1 MKILLVEPDFP
12 IPNKSKNHKNFLPI
26 GLLKLASFYRQ
37 QGNKVKLIRG
47 KKTKSEVR
55 LNGDSRWF
63 VPHEI
68 LITSLFT
75 YWADYVKEAVEH
87 YRILFP
93 SARISVGG
101 IYASLMPDHCKAHT
115 GCDEV
120 IQGVVEK
127 AEEAA
132 PAYELLDDSLSA
144 PIDYQILHTSRG
156 CIRSCSFC
164 GTWIIE
170 PQFSYKKTIK
180 DEIVARN
187 IVFYDNN
194 LLANPH
200 IKDILKELISLKK
213 EDIILWCEAQ
223 SGLDGRILEKKPH
236 IAKMLKK
243 AGFRNVRI
251 AWDGRYAEFAQIQK
265 QIDILINAGFSRRE
279 DVFVFVLY
287 NWDISFEE
295 MELKR
300 IKCFEWEV
308 QISDC
313 RYRPLDQTYD
323 HFDYSKTQTSEDYFI
338 HPGWSDELVKQFH
351 KNVRRQ
357 NICVRHRFIFHS
369 KEFERKLIDKQIISR
384 VLVKV
389 KSLKSTSQIRDYL
402 NESEITYWLP
412 GEITYPTQIRTGS
425 RESSELV

>member
-12 IPNKSKNHKNFLPI
+12 IPHKSKNHKNFLPI
-26 GLLKLASFYRQ
+26 GLLKLASLYRKR
-37 QGNKVKLIRG
+37 GHKVKLVRG
-47 KKTKSEVR
+47 NKTTREVR
-55 LNGDSRWF
+55 LLGDSRWF
-63 VPHEI
+63 VPDEI
-68 LITSLFT
+68 LVTSLFT
-75 YWADYVKEAVEH
+75 YWADYVKRTVQH
-87 YRILFP
+87 YRTLFP
-93 SARISVGG
+93 AAEISVGG

-115 GCDEV
+115 GCNKV
-120 IQGVVEK
+120 IRGVVKE
-127 AEEAA
+127 AENIE
-132 PAYELLDDSLSA
+132 PAYDLLNCNSSA

-156 CIRSCSFC
+156 CVRSCSFC

-170 PQFSYKKTIK
+170 PHFSYKTTIK
-180 DEIVARN
+180 DEIVAEK

-200 IKDILKELISLKK
+200 VEDILNELISLKK
-213 EDIILWCEAQ
+213 ENIILWCEAQ
-223 SGLDGRILEKKPH
+223 SGFDGRILEEKPH

-251 AWDGRYAEFAQIQK
+251 AWDGRYAEFPHIQR
-265 QIDILINAGFSRRE
+265 QLNILQNAGYSQRE
-279 DVFVFVLY
+279 DIFIFVLY

-300 IKCFEWEV
+300 IKCFGWGV

-323 HFDYSKTQTSEDYFI
+323 HFNYAQTQTSKDYFI
-338 HPGWSDELVKQFH
+338 HASWSDELVKQFH

-369 KEFERKLIDKQIISR
+369 KEFERKLIDKQTISR
-384 VLVKV
+384 VLIKV
-389 KSLKSTSQIRDYL
+389 KSLKSRSQIRDYL
-402 NESEITYWLP
+402 NESKITYWLP
-412 GEITYPTQIRTGS
+412 GEITYPPPPQIEPF
-425 RESSELV
+425 ESS